1 MFGNKRIRAVPDGA
15 EISGV
20 TEKVMV
26 VCGGKSNNV
35 TIGTQ
40 SGSNHIRLRAILGI
54 KGFIFKNNFTNK
66 KANVR
71 NTVEYKK

>member
-1 MFGNKRIRAVPDGA
+1 
-15 EISGV
+15 
-20 TEKVMV
+20 MV